1 MKLPQTVIL
10 LFALLAVGMM
20 VLTAVIPH
28 RLYAEPLACNST
40 GFVITGADANWC
52 ESTTGLSSAFSALL
66 DLVTARVSTD
76 YARAHY
82 QAPLTAVPAPLS
94 SNLALVA
101 SRIGLDYAR
110 ANQSVPLAFP
120 VDLVNDTAVP
130 QLLGDITITP
140 SGETASQ
147 LTWTTN
153 EIANSRLQFGT
164 QPGSYTGEVFDD
176 LYVTQHSLTLTGLQ
190 EGVTY
195 YYKLSSADPSGNTF
209 SSQEFTFT
217 FVAEMQV
224 YLPVV
229 IR

>member
-1 MKLPQTVIL
+1 MKIRKTAVPL
-10 LFALLAVGMM
+10 LVVLAMGMM
-20 VLTAVIPH
+20 ALTAVIPQ
-28 RLYAEPLACNST
+28 RLSAEPLACNSA

-52 ESTTGLSSAFSALL
+52 ESTTGLSSVFSSLL

-82 QAPLTAVPAPLS
+82 QAPLTAVPAPLNS
-94 SNLALVA
+94 SLALVA

-110 ANQSVPLAFP
+110 ASQRVPLTFP
-120 VDLVNDTAVP
+120 ASVVNDTAVP

-140 SGETASQ
+140 AGETASQ

-153 EIANSRLQFGT
+153 EVANSRVQFGA
-164 QPGSYTGEVFDD
+164 QPSSYTGEVFDS

-195 YYKLSSADPSGNTF
+195 YYKLSNTDPSGNTF
-209 SSQEFTFT
+209 SSQEFNFT

>member
-1 MKLPQTVIL
+1 MKMRQTVIP
-10 LFALLAVGMM
+10 LFALLALGI
-20 VLTAVIPH
+20 VLFTAVIPQ
-28 RLYAEPLACNST
+28 RLSAEPLACNSS

-52 ESTTGLSSAFSALL
+52 KSTNGLSGAFSSLL

-82 QAPLTAVPAPLS
+82 QAPLTAVPAPLNS
-94 SNLALVA
+94 SLALVA

-110 ANQSVPLAFP
+110 ANQRMPLAFP
-120 VDLVNDTAVP
+120 VDIVNDTAVP

-140 SGETASQ
+140 ASETASRI
-147 LTWTTN
+147 TWTTN
-153 EIANSRLQFGT
+153 EVANSRVQFGA
-164 QPGSYTGEVFDD
+164 QPGSYTGEVSDSFY
-176 LYVTQHSLTLTGLQ
+176 LTQHSLTLTGLQ

-195 YYKLSSADPSGNTF
+195 YYKLSNTDPSGNTF
-209 SSQEFTFT
+209 SSQEFNFT